1 MEIRISDIDLDKTL
15 IKAQKIA
22 KRSQVKGLEGGYQV
36 SIETRQEENDYGFL
50 VEYPVLVVTGE
61 AFKFN
66 GWKFI
71 GIADFI
77 EGKAITRSLPQGR
90 ELNPSEVKVGYCEH
104 CKTVRTRKTA
114 LFVENEQGEVKQ
126 VGSTCVKDFL
136 GWDFSVG
143 VFPLESEFESLGSH
157 FGGVTGVSIG
167 DLIIQAVAVV
177 EKYGYIKS
185 NQALSTK
192 QVTWALITGNGI
204 AQPFLEE
211 IRKEVGQITLSQ
223 IRKADELLEFGKAFE
238 GESEYAQNLRTVC
251 SLSIVTE
258 KVAGI
263 VVSLVKVYDNQK
275 AKEIVESLVFKS
287 EQFAPTGDKVE
298 IDIEVIGQ
306 NTFESQYGWTT
317 LYTFSNGEYQ
327 FKWFSSRGL
336 NVEIGDKFTI
346 KGTIKGSEEYKG
358 TFSTLLT
365 RCKVLQIAEKIA

>member
-22 KRSQVKGLEGGYQV
+22 QRSRVKGLEGGYQV
-36 SIETRQEENDYGFL
+36 SIETREEENDFGFV

-66 GWKFI
+66 DWKFV

-77 EGKAITRSLPQGR
+77 EGKAITRSLPEGR
-90 ELNPSEVKVGYCEH
+90 ELNPSEVKVGYCDH
-104 CKTVRTRKTA
+104 CQTNRTRKTA
-114 LFVENEQGEVKQ
+114 LFVENEQGQVKQ

-136 GWDFSVG
+136 GWNFSVG
-143 VFPLESEFESLGSH
+143 VFPEESEFESLGS
-157 FGGVTGVSIG
+157 FSGGVIGVALG
-167 DLIIQAVAVV
+167 DLLIQAVAVV

-192 QVTWALITGNGI
+192 EVTWALITGNGI
-204 AQPFLEE
+204 AQPFLSE
-211 IRKEVGQITLSQ
+211 IRNEVGQITLSQ
-223 IRKADELLEFGKAFE
+223 IQKADKLLEFGKTFE
-238 GESEYAQNLRTVC
+238 GDSEYAQNLRTVC
-251 SLSIVTE
+251 SLSIATE

-275 AKEIVESLVFKS
+275 AKEIVESVVYKT
-287 EQFAPTGDKVE
+287 EQFAETGSK
-298 IDIEVIGQ
+298 IEVEVVVVGS
-306 NTFESQYGWTT
+306 NTFETQYGWTT

-346 KGTIKGSEEYKG
+346 KGTVKGSDEYKG
-358 TFSTLLT
+358 TFSTVLT
-365 RCKVLQIAEKIA
+365 RCKVLEKVA

>member
-22 KRSQVKGLEGGYQV
+22 KRSRVQGLEGGYQV

-77 EGKAITRSLPQGR
+77 EGKAITRSLPEGR

-104 CKTVRTRKTA
+104 CQTNRTRKTA

-136 GWDFSVG
+136 GWNFSVG
-143 VFPLESEFESLGSH
+143 VFPEESEFESLGS
-157 FGGVTGVSIG
+157 FSGGVIGVALG
-167 DLIIQAVAVV
+167 DLLIQAVAVV

-185 NQALSTK
+185 NESLSTK
-192 QVTWALITGNGI
+192 QVTWALITGYGLTTDVI
-204 AQPFLEE
+204 QD
-211 IRKEVGQITLSQ
+211 IRKEVGQITLAQ
-223 IRKADELLEFGKAFE
+223 IQKADELLQFGKTFE

-251 SLSIVTE
+251 ALSTVTE

-263 VVSLVKVYDNQK
+263 AVSLVKVYDNQK
-275 AKEIVESLVFKS
+275 TKELVESVVFKS

-298 IDIEVIGQ
+298 IDIEVVGQ

-346 KGTIKGSEEYKG
+346 KGTVKGSDEYKG
-358 TFSTLLT
+358 TFSTVLT
-365 RCKVLQIAEKIA
+365 RCKVLEKVA

>member
-15 IKAQKIA
+15 IKAQKIV

-66 GWKFI
+66 GWKFV

-90 ELNPSEVKVGYCEH
+90 ELNPSEVKAGYCEH
-104 CKTVRTRKTA
+104 CKTVRTRKTV

-223 IRKADELLEFGKAFE
+223 IRKADELLEFGKAF
-238 GESEYAQNLRTVC
+238 G
-251 SLSIVTE
+251 
-258 KVAGI
+258 G
-263 VVSLVKVYDNQK
+263 
-275 AKEIVESLVFKS
+275 
-287 EQFAPTGDKVE
+287 
-298 IDIEVIGQ
+298 
-306 NTFESQYGWTT
+306 
-317 LYTFSNGEYQ
+317 
-327 FKWFSSRGL
+327 
-336 NVEIGDKFTI
+336 
-346 KGTIKGSEEYKG
+346 
-358 TFSTLLT
+358 
-365 RCKVLQIAEKIA
+365 